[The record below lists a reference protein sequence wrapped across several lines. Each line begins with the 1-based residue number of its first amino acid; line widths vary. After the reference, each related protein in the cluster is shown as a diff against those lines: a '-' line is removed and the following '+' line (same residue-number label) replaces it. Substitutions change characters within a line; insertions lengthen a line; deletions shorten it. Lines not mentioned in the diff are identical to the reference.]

1 MDKVV
6 GVVETRNNLRGLLN
20 EVGKGRRVIIVQRS
34 KARAVLVSPEDM
46 ETLEVMADK
55 DLLRELIEARAD
67 IRAGRY
73 KTFDDYFGNS
83 RGRRTPAH

>member
-1 MDKVV
+1 
-6 GVVETRNNLRGLLN
+6 
-20 EVGKGRRVIIVQRS
+20 
-34 KARAVLVSPEDM
+34 
-46 ETLEVMADK
+46 MADK